1 MYLQSGGS
9 NHPSTTPTRGHQLL
23 AGCNPATNGTSS
35 GGGQCDSS
43 LLESMSLPAS
53 VNFKNE
59 SSNSVVADGGVGHMP
74 ILGNQVCVCICIIV
88 FMC

>member
-9 NHPSTTPTRGHQLL
+9 NHPSTTPTRGHQ
-23 AGCNPATNGTSS
+23 GTNETAS